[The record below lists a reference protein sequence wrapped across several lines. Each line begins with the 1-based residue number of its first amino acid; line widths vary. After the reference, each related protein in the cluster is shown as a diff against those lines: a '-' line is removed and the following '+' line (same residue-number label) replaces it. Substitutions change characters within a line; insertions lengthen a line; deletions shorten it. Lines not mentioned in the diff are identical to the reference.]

1 MRRSKYY
8 FSLIY
13 IILVMF
19 LIISVAGVS
28 TFAWFTSNQNVYT
41 TTVNATT
48 GSNDIKLLLGSNENN
63 LSENECTISEVN
75 YDGDIVLYP
84 VSTSDLKTFVAM
96 EGSELHTSYRVI
108 EDDDKYYYHGVFYL
122 EAQSIDDKQM
132 SIYLDQRENK
142 VFEAVEGNEVLNA
155 SRFGLIINEQ
165 GSILTVTDENND
177 ADKQIENTYID
188 GSLVEGEKVIGI
200 DESGK
205 AVPVELETKYLDDV
219 CVRSE
224 GDNVVY
230 PDYFY
235 TIETNKIY
243 KCDIYFYLEGTDKDC
258 SDALSFEEL
267 YMDISL
273 LGVAG

>member
-75 YDGDIVLYP
+75 YDDEVVLYP
-84 VSTSDLKTFVAM
+84 VSTADMKTFLAM

-200 DESGK
+200 DESGE
-205 AVPVELETKYLDDV
+205 AVPVELETNYLDDV

-230 PDYFY
+230 PYYFY

>member
-75 YDGDIVLYP
+75 YDDEVDLYP
-84 VSTSDLKTFVAM
+84 VSTADMKTFLAM

>member
-1 MRRSKYY
+1 M
-8 FSLIY
+8 
-13 IILVMF
+13 
-19 LIISVAGVS
+19 
-28 TFAWFTSNQNVYT
+28 
-41 TTVNATT
+41 
-48 GSNDIKLLLGSNENN
+48 
-63 LSENECTISEVN
+63 
-75 YDGDIVLYP
+75 
-84 VSTSDLKTFVAM
+84 KTFLAM

>member
-28 TFAWFTSNQNVYT
+28 TFAWFTSNQNVST

-75 YDGDIVLYP
+75 YDDEVVLYP
-84 VSTSDLKTFVAM
+84 VSTADMKTFLAM

-188 GSLVEGEKVIGI
+188 GNLVENEQVITL
-200 DESGK
+200 DDNGK
-205 AVPVELETKYLDDV
+205 PLAVELENIYLDDV
-219 CVRSE
+219 CVRNE